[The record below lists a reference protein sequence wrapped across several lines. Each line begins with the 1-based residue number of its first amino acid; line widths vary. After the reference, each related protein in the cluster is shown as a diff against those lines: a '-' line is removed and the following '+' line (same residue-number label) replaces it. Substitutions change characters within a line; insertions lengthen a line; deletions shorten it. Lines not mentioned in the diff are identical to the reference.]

1 MPGPVHGQL
10 NPRYLGTDLRGLRG
24 ARSTA
29 EIPYQEGD
37 MAMLEKRPT
46 ELWPDSTLCGA
57 QMDSLKIM
65 AQSVELIEK
74 VFLLSAY
81 SEDPART

>member
-1 MPGPVHGQL
+1 
-10 NPRYLGTDLRGLRG
+10 
-24 ARSTA
+24 
-29 EIPYQEGD
+29 
-37 MAMLEKRPT
+37 
-46 ELWPDSTLCGA
+46 
-57 QMDSLKIM
+57 MDSLKIM